1 MIRSSKIRRAA
12 ELAAVLTAAGMVF
25 LTGCTKVDDRLG
37 AGYQPGDQQ
46 MKIGLKVFALAPD
59 AERPYF
65 ETRLY
70 KTDSLKASNL
80 GEGYFGVMHD
90 ETFGRRTAGFLTQYR
105 AVALSDT
112 TGFGYQPI
120 FDSIELKIKISNYG
134 GDTLKPMTYNVYEVI
149 SNDYL
154 NPSLTAPAGAGSVAD
169 TLFYPTFDPTPYL
182 NPNPVFT
189 FTFPNGTTTGPAT
202 EYVTLQP
209 TPEGRG
215 LIKRLMLLEGK
226 YKGDMTIYRNPEL
239 WVDYFNGIYIKPAQ
253 ENPSGEGNLF
263 ATNLAES
270 GLLMYTRSR
279 NRTDP
284 TLIQDTITASYL
296 FYRED
301 DPYGNV
307 SINTIRH
314 DYTGSKINPA
324 DIDERNEQRPLNPN
338 VYVEG
343 MDGVITELTLTDA
356 LFEGI
361 EALYKEVTDESGMP
375 YTSIA
380 INQAELM
387 IYLEKSDYDWE
398 KIDVGAI
405 TPLLDASFER
415 LGLYADYKHVL
426 GISDYYYTYERLYSS
441 QNFQLPYGGYLN
453 RSQGC
458 YVMDITS
465 HLQEVWNG
473 YLKSQ
478 GIETGGSQTENPAP
492 RTIYI
497 GPEAYGLF
505 TMPYTS
511 AQGMENTANNAPI
524 KLRLI
529 YTMIK

>member
-1 MIRSSKIRRAA
+1 
-12 ELAAVLTAAGMVF
+12 
-25 LTGCTKVDDRLG
+25 
-37 AGYQPGDQQ
+37 
-46 MKIGLKVFALAPD
+46 
-59 AERPYF
+59 
-65 ETRLY
+65 
-70 KTDSLKASNL
+70 
-80 GEGYFGVMHD
+80 
-90 ETFGRRTAGFLTQYR
+90 
-105 AVALSDT
+105 
-112 TGFGYQPI
+112 
-120 FDSIELKIKISNYG
+120 
-134 GDTLKPMTYNVYEVI
+134 
-149 SNDYL
+149 
-154 NPSLTAPAGAGSVAD
+154 
-169 TLFYPTFDPTPYL
+169 
-182 NPNPVFT
+182 
-189 FTFPNGTTTGPAT
+189 
-202 EYVTLQP
+202 
-209 TPEGRG
+209 
-215 LIKRLMLLEGK
+215 
-226 YKGDMTIYRNPEL
+226 MTIYRNPEL

-387 IYLEKSDYDWE
+387 IYLER
-398 KIDVGAI
+398 AI
-405 TPLLDASFER
+405 TIGKRSTWEPSLPAGRIIRALGPLCR
-415 LGLYADYKHVL
+415 LQARTGHFGLLLHL
-426 GISDYYYTYERLYSS
+426 RRLYSS

-478 GIETGGSQTENPAP
+478 ESKPAAAKRRIPP

-524 KLRLI
+524 KAAPDLHDDKIAKHLRI
-529 YTMIK
+529 T

>member
-25 LTGCTKVDDRLG
+25 FTGCTKVDDRLG

-215 LIKRLMLLEGK
+215 LIKRLMLLH
-226 YKGDMTIYRNPEL
+226 
-239 WVDYFNGIYIKPAQ
+239 
-253 ENPSGEGNLF
+253 
-263 ATNLAES
+263 
-270 GLLMYTRSR
+270 
-279 NRTDP
+279 RT
-284 TLIQDTITASYL
+284 
-296 FYRED
+296 
-301 DPYGNV
+301 
-307 SINTIRH
+307 
-314 DYTGSKINPA
+314 
-324 DIDERNEQRPLNPN
+324 
-338 VYVEG
+338 
-343 MDGVITELTLTDA
+343 
-356 LFEGI
+356 
-361 EALYKEVTDESGMP
+361 
-375 YTSIA
+375 
-380 INQAELM
+380 
-387 IYLEKSDYDWE
+387 
-398 KIDVGAI
+398 
-405 TPLLDASFER
+405 
-415 LGLYADYKHVL
+415 
-426 GISDYYYTYERLYSS
+426 
-441 QNFQLPYGGYLN
+441 
-453 RSQGC
+453 
-458 YVMDITS
+458 
-465 HLQEVWNG
+465 
-473 YLKSQ
+473 
-478 GIETGGSQTENPAP
+478 
-492 RTIYI
+492 
-497 GPEAYGLF
+497 
-505 TMPYTS
+505 
-511 AQGMENTANNAPI
+511 
-524 KLRLI
+524 
-529 YTMIK
+529 

>member
-25 LTGCTKVDDRLG
+25 FTGCTKVDDRLG

-387 IYLEKSDYDWE
+387 IYLETVS
-398 KIDVGAI
+398 
-405 TPLLDASFER
+405 
-415 LGLYADYKHVL
+415 
-426 GISDYYYTYERLYSS
+426 YTHLT
-441 QNFQLPYGGYLN
+441 LP
-453 RSQGC
+453 
-458 YVMDITS
+458 T
-465 HLQEVWNG
+465 
-473 YLKSQ
+473 K
-478 GIETGGSQTENPAP
+478 A
-492 RTIYI
+492 
-497 GPEAYGLF
+497 
-505 TMPYTS
+505 
-511 AQGMENTANNAPI
+511 
-524 KLRLI
+524 
-529 YTMIK
+529 

>member
-25 LTGCTKVDDRLG
+25 FTGCTKVDDRLG

-189 FTFPNGTTTGPAT
+189 FTF
-202 EYVTLQP
+202 
-209 TPEGRG
+209 
-215 LIKRLMLLEGK
+215 
-226 YKGDMTIYRNPEL
+226 
-239 WVDYFNGIYIKPAQ
+239 
-253 ENPSGEGNLF
+253 
-263 ATNLAES
+263 
-270 GLLMYTRSR
+270 
-279 NRTDP
+279 
-284 TLIQDTITASYL
+284 
-296 FYRED
+296 
-301 DPYGNV
+301 
-307 SINTIRH
+307 
-314 DYTGSKINPA
+314 
-324 DIDERNEQRPLNPN
+324 PN

>member
-1 MIRSSKIRRAA
+1 
-12 ELAAVLTAAGMVF
+12 
-25 LTGCTKVDDRLG
+25 
-37 AGYQPGDQQ
+37 
-46 MKIGLKVFALAPD
+46 
-59 AERPYF
+59 
-65 ETRLY
+65 
-70 KTDSLKASNL
+70 
-80 GEGYFGVMHD
+80 
-90 ETFGRRTAGFLTQYR
+90 
-105 AVALSDT
+105 
-112 TGFGYQPI
+112 
-120 FDSIELKIKISNYG
+120 
-134 GDTLKPMTYNVYEVI
+134 
-149 SNDYL
+149 
-154 NPSLTAPAGAGSVAD
+154 
-169 TLFYPTFDPTPYL
+169 
-182 NPNPVFT
+182 
-189 FTFPNGTTTGPAT
+189 
-202 EYVTLQP
+202 
-209 TPEGRG
+209 
-215 LIKRLMLLEGK
+215 MLLEGK

-253 ENPSGEGNLF
+253 EDPSGEGNLF

-405 TPLLDASFER
+405 TPCS
-415 LGLYADYKHVL
+415 
-426 GISDYYYTYERLYSS
+426 T
-441 QNFQLPYGGYLN
+441 N
-453 RSQGC
+453 RSNGWASTP
-458 YVMDITS
+458 ITS
-465 HLQEVWNG
+465 TCWAFPITTTPM
-473 YLKSQ
+473 KSSTRARISNCRM
-478 GIETGGSQTENPAP
+478 GVTSTAARVVTSWISPATC
-492 RTIYI
+492 RK
-497 GPEAYGLF
+497 YG
-505 TMPYTS
+505 
-511 AQGMENTANNAPI
+511 TA
-524 KLRLI
+524 
-529 YTMIK
+529 T